1 VLAEPEPAVPGLL
14 WSEYLIQ
21 SGDNLAR
28 IFKQQELDAGLL
40 HRITNSNPEAAS
52 LAKIKPGQT
61 LVFGRDAGGQL
72 RHLTLQRDR
81 LTRLEIDINE
91 QGIEAS
97 EQRLATDLRQREASG
112 TIRSSLFVDGQAAGL
127 DDGLIMEMA
136 AIFGWDIDFALE
148 LREDDRFRVIF
159 EEEWLGDAKIDNGNI
174 LAAEFVNQGKIYRA
188 FRHVDSSGTASYY
201 DEEGRNK
208 RRAFIRTP
216 VKFARVSSGFTKRRW
231 HPILKTWRSHKGV
244 DYAAPTGTP
253 VRATGKG
260 SVSFIGNKGGY
271 GKVIFLK
278 HGGKYTTVYG
288 HLSRFAKGIRNG
300 TAVRQGQVIGYVGQ
314 TGLASGPHLHYEFR
328 VHGVHRN
335 PLTVKLPVSEAL
347 PQAELAE
354 FRQQIQP
361 YLAQLQQGGGSEPLV
376 VAQADE

>member
-1 VLAEPEPAVPGLL
+1 
-14 WSEYLIQ
+14 
-21 SGDNLAR
+21 
-28 IFKQQELDAGLL
+28 
-40 HRITNSNPEAAS
+40 
-52 LAKIKPGQT
+52 
-61 LVFGRDAGGQL
+61 
-72 RHLTLQRDR
+72 
-81 LTRLEIDINE
+81 
-91 QGIEAS
+91 
-97 EQRLATDLRQREASG
+97 
-112 TIRSSLFVDGQAAGL
+112 
-127 DDGLIMEMA
+127 
-136 AIFGWDIDFALE
+136 
-148 LREDDRFRVIF
+148 
-159 EEEWLGDAKIDNGNI
+159 
-174 LAAEFVNQGKIYRA
+174 
-188 FRHVDSSGTASYY
+188 
-201 DEEGRNK
+201 
-208 RRAFIRTP
+208 
-216 VKFARVSSGFTKRRW
+216 
-231 HPILKTWRSHKGV
+231 
-244 DYAAPTGTP
+244 
-253 VRATGKG
+253 
-260 SVSFIGNKGGY
+260 VSFIGNKGGY